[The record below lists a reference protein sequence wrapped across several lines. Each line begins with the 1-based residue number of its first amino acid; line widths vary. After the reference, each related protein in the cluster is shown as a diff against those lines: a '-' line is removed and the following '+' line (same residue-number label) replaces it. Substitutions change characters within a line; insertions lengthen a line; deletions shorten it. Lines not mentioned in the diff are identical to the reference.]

1 MKLNDYLPLKENIS
15 LGFEKT
21 PITMAIAGV
30 TIALILF
37 YLYGVANFFAHG
49 HHAYNVTRE
58 HPWGFLV
65 ASYEFF
71 VAVAMGSIVTAA
83 SGIFFEIE
91 VIKPLIKR
99 LLVFGLLSL
108 FAGFT
113 AFLFEVGHP
122 VTMVIYTALSGNVT
136 SALFWLGV
144 FYPLF
149 MLFTVLTFVSYS
161 KHIGPTKI
169 FALFAIIFANSSVL
183 TAGSIF
189 GLLNT
194 RLFSSGVF
202 FQIEFMATAILGGIF
217 LLTLITVMFKKE
229 SYVEAVVALKKVSI
243 AILSLLL
250 IMYIVRYLTGVY
262 GSVPGKADAI
272 HYIYTSSNFL
282 IFELGLGIVLPLFVA
297 AFGSHKKIGMF
308 CMASFF
314 GLVGIMFSRINLIEG
329 VQVSPLQ
336 TMKIKEYQEVPS
348 LITSY
353 TPSMTE
359 LGIGLGAIGVFIL
372 FMFLADRVLELDE
385 VKA

>member
-21 PITMAIAGV
+21 PITMALAGI

-99 LLVFGLLSL
+99 LLIFGLLSL

-122 VTMVIYTALSGNVT
+122 VTMVIYTALSGNIT
-136 SALFWLGV
+136 SPLFWLGV
-144 FYPLF
+144 FYPAF
-149 MLFTVLTFVSYS
+149 MLFTVLTFVSYT

-189 GLLNT
+189 GLLNA
-194 RLFSSGVF
+194 RPFASGIF
-202 FQIEFMATAILGGIF
+202 YQIEFMATAILGGIF
-217 LLTLITVMFKKE
+217 LLTLITVMFNRDDF
-229 SYVEAVVALKKVSI
+229 VEAVVALKKVSI

-262 GSVPGKADAI
+262 GAVPGRI
-272 HYIYTSSNFL
+272 ESIEYIYNSSNFL
-282 IFELGLGIVLPLFVA
+282 IFELGLGIVFPLFVA
-297 AFGSHKKIGMF
+297 AFGSHEKIGRF
-308 CMASFF
+308 CIASFF
-314 GLVGIMFSRINLIEG
+314 GLVGIMYSRVNLIEG
-329 VQVSPLQ
+329 VQVVPLQ

-353 TPSMTE
+353 APSMTE
-359 LGIGLGAIGVFIL
+359 LGIGLGAIGVFVL
-372 FMFLADRVLELDE
+372 LMFLADRVLELD
-385 VKA
+385 

>member
-1 MKLNDYLPLKENIS
+1 MKLSDYIPFKENIS

-21 PITMAIAGV
+21 PVTLALAGV

-91 VIKPLIKR
+91 VIKPLTKR
-99 LLVFGLLSL
+99 LLLFGLLSL

-144 FYPLF
+144 FYPMF
-149 MLFTVLTFVSYS
+149 MLFTVLTFISYS
-161 KHIGPTKI
+161 KNIGPTKI

-229 SYVEAVVALKKVSI
+229 EYVEAVVALKKVSI
-243 AILSLLL
+243 VILSLLL

-262 GSVPGKADAI
+262 GGVPGKADAI

-282 IFELGLGIVLPLFVA
+282 IFELGLGIVFPLFVA

-329 VQVSPLQ
+329 VQVVPLQ

-372 FMFLADRVLELDE
+372 FMFVADRVLELDE

>member
-21 PITMAIAGV
+21 PITIAIAGV

-122 VTMVIYTALSGNVT
+122 VTMVIYTALSGNIT

-144 FYPLF
+144 F
-149 MLFTVLTFVSYS
+149 
-161 KHIGPTKI
+161 
-169 FALFAIIFANSSVL
+169 
-183 TAGSIF
+183 
-189 GLLNT
+189 
-194 RLFSSGVF
+194 
-202 FQIEFMATAILGGIF
+202 
-217 LLTLITVMFKKE
+217 
-229 SYVEAVVALKKVSI
+229 
-243 AILSLLL
+243 
-250 IMYIVRYLTGVY
+250 
-262 GSVPGKADAI
+262 
-272 HYIYTSSNFL
+272 
-282 IFELGLGIVLPLFVA
+282 
-297 AFGSHKKIGMF
+297 
-308 CMASFF
+308 
-314 GLVGIMFSRINLIEG
+314 
-329 VQVSPLQ
+329 
-336 TMKIKEYQEVPS
+336 
-348 LITSY
+348 
-353 TPSMTE
+353 
-359 LGIGLGAIGVFIL
+359 
-372 FMFLADRVLELDE
+372 
-385 VKA
+385 

>member
-21 PITMAIAGV
+21 PVTIALAGI

-37 YLYGVANFFAHG
+37 YLYGVVNFFAHG

-122 VTMVIYTALSGNVT
+122 VTMVIYTALSGNGT

-144 FYPLF
+144 FYPMF
-149 MLFTVLTFVSYS
+149 MLFTMLTFISYAE
-161 KHIGPTKI
+161 KVGPTKL

-194 RLFSSGVF
+194 RLFSSGIF
-202 FQIEFMATAILGGIF
+202 YQIEFMATAILGGIF
-217 LLTLITVMFKKE
+217 LLTLITVMFKRDE
-229 SYVEAVVALKKVSI
+229 FIEAVVALKKVSI

-250 IMYIVRYLTGVY
+250 IMYIVRYLTGIY
-262 GSVPGKADAI
+262 GSVPGKVEAI
-272 HYIYTSSNFL
+272 QHIYHSTNF
-282 IFELGLGIVLPLFVA
+282 IVFELGLGIILPLFVA
-297 AFGSHKKIGMF
+297 AFGSHKKIGAF
-308 CMASFF
+308 CIASFF
-314 GLVGIMFSRINLIEG
+314 GLVGIMFSRINLVEG
-329 VQVSPLQ
+329 IQVVPLQ

-353 TPSMTE
+353 TPSITE
-359 LGIGLGAIGVFIL
+359 LGIGVGAIGVFIL
-372 FMFLADRVLELDE
+372 FMFIAERVLELDDE
-385 VKA
+385 L

>member
-1 MKLNDYLPLKENIS
+1 MKINDFIPFKESIS
-15 LGFEKT
+15 FNFKKT
-21 PITMAIAGV
+21 PVTLAIAGI
-30 TIALILF
+30 TIALIVF
-37 YLYGVANFFAHG
+37 YVFGVANFFSHG

-65 ASYEFF
+65 AAYEFF
-71 VAVAMGSIVTAA
+71 VAVAMGSVVIAA
-83 SGIFFEIE
+83 SGIFFDIK
-91 VIKPLIKR
+91 VIQPLKKR
-99 LLVFGLLSL
+99 LLMFGLLSL

-149 MLFTVLTFVSYS
+149 MLFTILTFISYA
-161 KHIGPTKI
+161 KNIGPTKI

-189 GLLNT
+189 GLLNV
-194 RLFSSGVF
+194 RSFSSGIF
-202 FQIEFMATAILGGIF
+202 YQIEFMATAILGGIF
-217 LLTLITVMFKKE
+217 LLTLITVMFKRDDF
-229 SYVEAVVALKKVSI
+229 VEAVLALKKVSI

-262 GSVPGKADAI
+262 GSVPGKAESI
-272 HYIYTSSNFL
+272 NYIYTSSNFL
-282 IFELGLGIVLPLFVA
+282 VFELGLGIVFPLFVA
-297 AFGSHKKIGMF
+297 AFGSAKKIGLF

-314 GLVGIMFSRINLIEG
+314 GLVGIMYSRINLIEG
-329 VQVSPLQ
+329 VQVVPLQ
-336 TMKIKEYQEVPS
+336 KMSTKVYQEAPS

-353 TPSMTE
+353 APSMTE

-372 FMFLADRVLELDE
+372 FMFIAERVLDLD
-385 VKA
+385 

>member
-1 MKLNDYLPLKENIS
+1 MKLHDLIPYRENIS
-15 LGFEKT
+15 FGFEKT
-21 PITMAIAGV
+21 PV
-30 TIALILF
+30 TIVLAGITIGLILF

-71 VAVAMGSIVTAA
+71 VAVAMGSIVTAS
-83 SGIFFEIE
+83 SGIFFDLH

-122 VTMVIYTALSGNVT
+122 ITMVIYTALSGNVT

-149 MLFTVLTFVSYS
+149 MLFTMLTFISYAE
-161 KHIGPTKI
+161 KVGPTKL

-194 RLFSSGVF
+194 RLFSSGIF
-202 FQIEFMATAILGGIF
+202 YQIEFMATAILGGIF
-217 LLTLITVMFKKE
+217 LLTLITVMFKRDE
-229 SYVEAVVALKKVSI
+229 FIEAVVALKKVSI

-250 IMYIVRYLTGVY
+250 IMYIVRYLTGIY
-262 GSVPGKADAI
+262 GSVPGKVEAI
-272 HYIYTSSNFL
+272 QHIYHSTNFI
-282 IFELGLGIVLPLFVA
+282 IFELGLGIIFPLFVV
-297 AFGSHKKIGMF
+297 AFGSHKKIGAF
-308 CMASFF
+308 CIASFF
-314 GLVGIMFSRINLIEG
+314 GLVGIMFSRINLVEG
-329 VQVSPLQ
+329 IQVVPLQ

-353 TPSMTE
+353 TPSITE
-359 LGIGLGAIGVFIL
+359 LGIGVGAIGVFIL
-372 FMFLADRVLELDE
+372 FMFIAERVLELDDE
-385 VKA
+385 L

>member
-1 MKLNDYLPLKENIS
+1 MKLSDYLPFKEKIS
-15 LGFEKT
+15 LGFKIT
-21 PITMAIAGV
+21 PVTLLLALITVG
-30 TIALILF
+30 LILF
-37 YLYGVANFFAHG
+37 YLYGVMNFFAHG

-83 SGIFFEIE
+83 SGIFFDIK
-91 VIKPLIKR
+91 VIKPLTKR
-99 LLVFGLLSL
+99 LLLFGLLSL

-161 KHIGPTKI
+161 KNIGPTKI

-194 RLFSSGVF
+194 RLFSSGIF
-202 FQIEFMATAILGGIF
+202 YQIEFMATAILGGIF

-250 IMYIVRYLTGVY
+250 IMYIVRYLVGVY
-262 GSVPGKADAI
+262 GGVPGKAEAI
-272 HYIYTSSNFL
+272 QYIYTSKNFL
-282 IFELGLGIVLPLFVA
+282 IFELGLGIVFPLFVA

-308 CMASFF
+308 CLASFF

-329 VQVSPLQ
+329 VQVVPMQ
-336 TMKIKEYQEVPS
+336 TMKIREYQEVPS

-353 TPSMTE
+353 VPSLTE
-359 LGIGLGAIGVFIL
+359 LGIGVGAIGVFIL
-372 FMFLADRVLELDE
+372 FMFVADRVLELDE
-385 VKA
+385 AAA

>member
-1 MKLNDYLPLKENIS
+1 MKINDYIPLKENIS
-15 LGFEKT
+15 FNFKKT
-21 PITMAIAGV
+21 PVTLALAGITIG
-30 TIALILF
+30 LILF

-71 VAVAMGSIVTAA
+71 VAVAMGSIVVAA
-83 SGIFFEIE
+83 SGIFFDIQ
-91 VIKPLIKR
+91 VIQPLKKR
-99 LLVFGLLSL
+99 LLIFGLLSL

-144 FYPLF
+144 FYPAF
-149 MLFTVLTFVSYS
+149 MLFTVLTFISYS
-161 KHIGPTKI
+161 KNIGPTKL

-194 RLFSSGVF
+194 RPFSAGIF
-202 FQIEFMATAILGGIF
+202 YQIEFMATAILGGIF
-217 LLTLITVMFKKE
+217 LLTLITVIFKRDDFI
-229 SYVEAVVALKKVSI
+229 EAVLALKKVSI
-243 AILSLLL
+243 ALLSLLL
-250 IMYIVRYLTGVY
+250 IMYIVRYLTGIY
-262 GSVPGKADAI
+262 GSVPGKVEAI
-272 HYIYTSSNFL
+272 EYIYTSSNFL
-282 IFELGLGIVLPLFVA
+282 IFELGLGIILPLFVV
-297 AFGSHKKIGMF
+297 AFGSAKKIGLF
-308 CMASFF
+308 CIASFF
-314 GLVGIMFSRINLIEG
+314 GLVGVMFSRINVIEG
-329 VQVSPLQ
+329 VQVVPLQ

-353 TPSMTE
+353 APSMTE

-372 FMFLADRVLELDE
+372 FMFVAERVLELD
-385 VKA
+385 

>member
-1 MKLNDYLPLKENIS
+1 MKLHDYVPYRENIS
-15 LGFEKT
+15 FGFEKT
-21 PITMAIAGV
+21 PV
-30 TIALILF
+30 TIALAGLTIGLILF
-37 YLYGVANFFAHG
+37 YLYGVFNFFAHG

-83 SGIFFEIE
+83 SGIFFDLH

-122 VTMVIYTALSGNVT
+122 VTMVIYTALSGNAT

-144 FYPLF
+144 FYPMF
-149 MLFTVLTFVSYS
+149 MLFSMLTFISYAE
-161 KHIGPTKI
+161 KVGPTKI

-194 RLFSSGVF
+194 RLFSSGIF
-202 FQIEFMATAILGGIF
+202 YQIEFMATAILGGIF
-217 LLTLITVMFKKE
+217 LLTLITVMFGKDE
-229 SYVEAVVALKKVSI
+229 FIEAVVALKKVSI
-243 AILSLLL
+243 ALLSLLL
-250 IMYIVRYLTGVY
+250 IMYIVRYLTGIY
-262 GSVPGKADAI
+262 GSVPGKVEAI
-272 HYIYTSSNFL
+272 QHIYQSTNF
-282 IFELGLGIVLPLFVA
+282 IVFELGLGIVLPLFVA
-297 AFGSHKKIGMF
+297 AFGSQTKIGAF
-308 CMASFF
+308 CIASFF
-314 GLVGIMFSRINLIEG
+314 GLVGIMFSRINLVEG
-329 VQVSPLQ
+329 IQVVPLQ

-353 TPSMTE
+353 TPSITE
-359 LGIGLGAIGVFIL
+359 LGIGIGAIGVFIL
-372 FMFLADRVLELDE
+372 FMFIADRVLELDDE
-385 VKA
+385 L